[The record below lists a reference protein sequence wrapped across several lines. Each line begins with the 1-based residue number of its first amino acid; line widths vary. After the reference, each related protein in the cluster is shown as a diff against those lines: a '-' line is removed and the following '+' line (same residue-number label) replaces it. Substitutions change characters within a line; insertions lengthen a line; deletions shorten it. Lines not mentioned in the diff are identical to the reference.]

1 MLVGQYAMVC
11 IHSILTLC
19 RCAVVGI
26 ISLIENCYVIQA
38 DAWFPRC
45 QASLFASQL
54 AILASS
60 HLSEISSLPFF
71 SFSLS
76 GYARSKTFII
86 FACFCFAWV
95 KEQPKAF
102 HIWNE
107 GQKFPSLKSGI
118 STQLAHL
125 EERSQSLRK
134 ALIEAQHSS
143 RSSYVLKVE
152 IPDMSTCTSTVE
164 GQMELDKE
172 DMQGSN
178 QTWHRLLC
186 IYVPRLNMHHD
197 SCANGIKV

>member
-1 MLVGQYAMVC
+1 VSGLSVC
-11 IHSILTLC
+11 FL
-19 RCAVVGI
+19 
-26 ISLIENCYVIQA
+26 
-38 DAWFPRC
+38 
-45 QASLFASQL
+45 ASYLG
-54 AILASS
+54 ILASS

-143 RSSYVLKVE
+143 RSSYVLKVKFLTCRHALLQLRDKWSL
-152 IPDMSTCTSTVE
+152 IKNTCRDQIKPGIDFYAYMYRGSTCIMTHV
-164 GQMELDKE
+164 
-172 DMQGSN
+172 
-178 QTWHRLLC
+178 QTASKYNSMITQVRS
-186 IYVPRLNMHHD
+186 V
-197 SCANGIKV
+197 

>member
-1 MLVGQYAMVC
+1 MSSRLMPPGLVSQVSGLSVC
-11 IHSILTLC
+11 FL
-19 RCAVVGI
+19 
-26 ISLIENCYVIQA
+26 
-38 DAWFPRC
+38 
-45 QASLFASQL
+45 ASYLG
-54 AILASS
+54 ILASS

-186 IYVPRLNMHHD
+186 IYVQRFNIHHD
-197 SCANGIKV
+197 SNAMQTASKDNSMITQVRSV